1 MRCEDI
7 MQKLKNEIRKIYYN
21 MVPYEQR
28 TRRGIQKIKNDYK
41 RALRRGELTEYR
53 KECEFLIN
61 DHTDSHKMIPY
72 KFYEEKMGEVDKIDV
87 CRSSVGNL
95 AYVLYENKKLFFP
108 GDMSDDEIRRS
119 YVILLAEQ
127 DVRSPHRYFSDINK
141 PVKDSIFIDIGAA
154 EGIVALH
161 FVDKVA
167 KVKLIESDE
176 RWKSALKATFG
187 GYPNVEILSAFIGS
201 PQNGGVLLSDVV
213 AENKN
218 LVIKMDIEG
227 NEIAALT
234 GMESI
239 LSEKTNKYAL
249 CTYHNHYDATKISKI
264 FEKNDIHYEY
274 SQGYM
279 FMPSSE
285 KGQFPFFRHGVIRGV
300 KN

>member
-72 KFYEEKMGEVDKIDV
+72 EFYDECLEEVGRIEV
-87 CRSSVGNL
+87 CRSVENL
-95 AYVLYENKKLFFP
+95 AYVNYEDKKLFFP
-108 GDMSDDEIRRS
+108 GDLSDDEIRKS
-119 YVILLAEQ
+119 YAILLAEQ
-127 DVRSPHRYFSDINK
+127 DVRSPHRYFSDINM
-141 PVKDSIFIDIGAA
+141 PVKDSIFVDIGAA

-167 KVKLIESDE
+167 KVYLIESE
-176 RWKSALKATFG
+176 KRWQSALKATFD
-187 GYPNVEILSAFIGS
+187 GYQNVEILSAFIGS

-227 NEIAALT
+227 NEMAALS
-234 GMESI
+234 GMGNI
-239 LSEKTNKYAL
+239 LSEKTNKYAI
-249 CTYHNHYDATKISKI
+249 CTYHKHNDAAEISKI
-264 FEKNDIHYEY
+264 FETKGIHYEY
-274 SQGYM
+274 SSGYM